1 MSGEA
6 TIAASTAILKTRYPD
21 GRLPKANYQ
30 SFKHMSMLVKH
41 EDFDGENKVIALQ
54 TENPQGSASDF
65 AVAIGSLAQGTYKRY
80 TVTPVNH
87 YGIARIRGDAMK
99 RAAKSTGSLVDL
111 WKNETD
117 GIAQTELKVHE
128 INTFRNGT
136 GVLGTIASGS
146 GTATVTLTEPAD
158 AVNFDLGMRVAS
170 VDSASSLSP
179 TVRGAPTYLTIT
191 GIDRALGKLT
201 ITGGTWNGLNGTI
214 DGDSLVRAGDQASA
228 GTATVIS
235 GYDLWVAGGAAP
247 PDLFGLVRTGDPVRL
262 AGQQFDATGVNMED
276 ALIEAESKLV
286 VQGFAVDELVAWCNP
301 LDIKELK
308 KLLGGKV
315 TYPRSEMKSTI
326 AGISFKAFEFE
337 GDNGTIK
344 LISNP
349 FVPKGKVY
357 LSDMKQVSFDSM
369 GPAPHLQDYDSNKFL
384 RINTD
389 DSWQVQ
395 FATYGQFVV
404 WMPVKFLRILNWGS

>member
-1 MSGEA
+1 MTA
-6 TIAASTAILKTRYPD
+6 TMAASSAILKTRYPD

-30 SFKHMSMLVKH
+30 SFKLMSMLVKH

-65 AVAIGSLAQGTYKRY
+65 TIALGSLAQGTYKRY

-87 YGIARIRGDAMK
+87 YGIARIKGDALK

-128 INTFRNGT
+128 INCFRNGT
-136 GVLGTIASGS
+136 GVIGTISSGS
-146 GTATVTLTEPAD
+146 GTTTVTLTQAAD
-158 AVNFDLGMRVAS
+158 AVNFDLGMRLAVVS
-170 VDSASSLSP
+170 SATSLSP
-179 TVRGAPTYLTIT
+179 TVRGSPSYAFVT
-191 GIDRALGKLT
+191 GIDRKAGTLTFAVALSTTVSGA
-201 ITGGTWNGLNGTI
+201 I
-214 DGDSLVRAGDQASA
+214 DGDSFVRAGDQASG
-228 GTATVIS
+228 GTAAVIS
-235 GYDLWVAGGAAP
+235 GLDLWAEGGTSP
-247 PDLFGLVRTGDPVRL
+247 TTLFGLTRTTDPVRL
-262 AGQQFDATGVNMED
+262 AGQQYDATGVNMED
-276 ALIEAESKLV
+276 ALIEAESMLV
-286 VQGFAVDELVAWCNP
+286 VQGFATDELVAWCNP
-301 LDIKELK
+301 LDVKELK

-326 AGISFKAFEFE
+326 AGLSFKAIEFE

-344 LISNP
+344 LVPNP
-349 FVPKGKVY
+349 FCPKGKVY
-357 LSDMKQVSFDSM
+357 LSDMKQISFDSM

-395 FATYGQFVV
+395 FATYGQFVC